1 MTDLRIRPM
10 TPDDVAPVAAMYLAQ
25 GWGERREYLEWSLA
39 NPAIQALVGR
49 QRGAIVATGMA
60 AINGDVGWV
69 GSIFVDGSLRGRG
82 YGRAMTEASCE
93 LIDAAGCGTQA
104 LIASPFGK
112 PLYDRM
118 GFRVVEHYQVLEAE
132 PVAAPPAPPPG
143 RTLRP
148 MRPGD
153 LPAVFA
159 LDRRATGE
167 DRSGLLTSLTRSGW
181 VVESA
186 AELRGYLLSILPDFA
201 TVTAADP
208 EDAICL
214 LDQLR
219 HLAAGRSDVACAVVP
234 APREAAWRRLE
245 GLGWKPLFQT
255 PRMLR
260 GADIDWEPELIWGI
274 LSFGFG

>member
-1 MTDLRIRPM
+1 MTDLRIRAM
-10 TPDDVAPVAAMYLAQ
+10 TPDDVAPAAAMYLAQ

-39 NPAIQALVGR
+39 NPSIQALVGLLEGR
-49 QRGAIVATGMA
+49 IVATAMA

-93 LIDAAGCGTQA
+93 LIDAAGCRTQA

-112 PLYDRM
+112 PLYDGM
-118 GFRVVEHYQVLEAE
+118 GFRVVDHYQVLEAE
-132 PVAAPPAPPPG
+132 PLAAPPAPPPG
-143 RTLRP
+143 RILRP
-148 MRPGD
+148 MGPGD

-167 DRSGLLTSLTRSGW
+167 DRSGLLTSLVPTGW
-181 VVESA
+181 VIEA
-186 AELRGYLLSILPDFA
+186 GPELRGYLLSILPDFA
-201 TVTAADP
+201 TVTAPDP

-214 LDQLR
+214 LDKLR
-219 HLAAGRSDVACAVVP
+219 HLAAGRSEVACAAVP
-234 APREAAWRRLE
+234 ASCEAAWRRLE